1 MGEQIKQ
8 IQALQIYDSRGK
20 PTVEC
25 AVTLTNGVVGTG
37 LVPSGA
43 STGRTEAL
51 ELRDGDKHRLLGNS
65 VYNALNNIEKVIAP
79 AIRNLDVFDQKR
91 VDQTMID
98 LDGTKN
104 KAKLGANAILAVSM
118 AVANAAAAT
127 KRIPLYE
134 YLGGKADH
142 LLPLPQVQIFGG
154 GAHSAWRT
162 DVQDFLVIPLAATTY
177 TQALEMIHNVYH
189 TTGSWLQKHR
199 KSYGV
204 ADEGGFWPAFESH
217 QQILEVM
224 VECIERAGYRPGKEI
239 AIALDVAASEL
250 YNGEVYRLELE
261 GKTLTS
267 IELIKELMQWCR
279 DYPIISLEDPLADVD
294 WPGWQALY
302 LELGDQIQIIGDDL
316 FTTNCELIKKGVE
329 QSLANAVLIK
339 LNQIG
344 TVSETIEAVR
354 YTQQADWL
362 PIVSARSGE
371 TEDSFMAHLAVATNA
386 GQIKVGSFSR
396 SERMVKWNE
405 LLRIQRCLNG
415 RAKFVGKKI
424 FKRVLD

>member
-1 MGEQIKQ
+1 MGEKIKR

-25 AVTLTNGVVGTG
+25 AVTLANGVVGVG

-65 VYNALNNIEKVIAP
+65 VYNALNNIEQVIAP
-79 AIRNLDVFDQKR
+79 AICDLDVFDQNR
-91 VDQTMID
+91 IDQTMID

-104 KAKLGANAILAVSM
+104 KAKLGANATLAVSM

-134 YLGGKADH
+134 YLGGQKDH
-142 LLPLPQVQIFGG
+142 LLPLPQVQLFGG

-189 TTGSWLQKHR
+189 TTASWLQQHQ

-204 ADEGGFWPAFESH
+204 ADEGGFWPVFESH
-217 QQILEVM
+217 HQVLEAM
-224 VECIERAGYRPGKEI
+224 VECIELAGYQPGKEI

-250 YNGEVYRLELE
+250 YDGKVYRLELE

-267 IELIKELMQWCR
+267 VELIRELIQWCR

-302 LELGDQIQIIGDDL
+302 LELGSQIQIIGDDL

-329 QSLANAVLIK
+329 QLLANAVLIK

-344 TVSETIEAVR
+344 TVSETIEAVH
-354 YTQQADWL
+354 YTQQAGWL

-371 TEDSFMAHLAVATNA
+371 TEDSFIAHLAVATNA

-405 LLRIQRCLNG
+405 LLRIQRCLNE
-415 RAKFVGKKI
+415 RAKFVGKMI
-424 FKRVLD
+424 FKGL